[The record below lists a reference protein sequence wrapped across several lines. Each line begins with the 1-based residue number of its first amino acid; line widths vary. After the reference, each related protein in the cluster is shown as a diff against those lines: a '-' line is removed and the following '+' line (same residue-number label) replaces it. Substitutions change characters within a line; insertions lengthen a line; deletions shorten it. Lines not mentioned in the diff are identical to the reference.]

1 MATSGRR
8 KRSVVTTSVV
18 AITFSLLT
26 GCSHQIGTLG
36 LASNKYV
43 MPGEYRIED
52 AERVFSSGSS
62 SHLVMFNYDIEPLAT
77 IQEAMDEA
85 IRKVGG
91 DFMTNASIKQTD
103 SGIIFLVG
111 KRTITVEGQVY
122 RLPKEQRK

>member
-1 MATSGRR
+1 
-8 KRSVVTTSVV
+8 
-18 AITFSLLT
+18 
-26 GCSHQIGTLG
+26 
-36 LASNKYV
+36 